1 MSKANIGSVFTEM
14 GKPKNDCDRFHVT
27 GISPFIFITEK
38 LQFFLLFRQISD
50 IAYWIET

>member
-27 GISPFIFITEK
+27 GISPFIFMDTRFIREMR
-38 LQFFLLFRQISD
+38 LQRI
-50 IAYWIET
+50 